1 MVARDPWLN
10 RASVNSWQDQSTSSR
25 VDAKEFFIVHALHN
39 WFGGLI
45 LNENHVTPLMLRS
58 AGRSGSTMLMQL
70 LGTSEQIFMEKEY
83 PFEVRYLSY
92 LHRLIYQIKQPCK
105 NDDKWNPD
113 SLFNQN
119 ITRVGAIPWGNVSIL
134 DQDRLATSVFRQAWK
149 AFSQE
154 LRMHSNNQKSDK
166 VFYYAEKVVPII
178 CFDVNAITEAKNLF
192 LFRDPRD
199 EFLSIKSFN
208 AKRKYLAFGWTSDD
222 DDISFA
228 KKLASQR
235 RDFMRL
241 ISKIEI
247 EDTRRHLVIYENIIR
262 NPYAE
267 TQMLSRWLGVDL
279 NWDNLSANMEIL
291 SVHATTNS
299 LDQSV
304 ERWKKELS
312 NEINQVFCDVLGD
325 ELQQLGYDLE

>member
-1 MVARDPWLN
+1 M
-10 RASVNSWQDQSTSSR
+10 S
-25 VDAKEFFIVHALHN
+25 
-39 WFGGLI
+39 
-45 LNENHVTPLMLRS
+45 ENHVIPLMLRS

-70 LGTSEQIFMEKEY
+70 LGTSEQVFMEREY

-92 LHRLIYQIKQPCK
+92 LHKLIYQIKQPCK

-113 SLFNQN
+113 SLFNQD

-134 DQDRLATSVFRQAWK
+134 DQDGLATSVFRQAWK

-154 LRMHSNNQKSDK
+154 LIIHSNNKDSDK
-166 VFYYAEKVVPII
+166 TFYYAEKIVPII
-178 CFDVNAITEAKNLF
+178 GFDVNAITAAKNLF

-208 AKRKYLAFGWTSDD
+208 AKRNYLAFGWTNDD

-228 KKLASQR
+228 KRLASQR
-235 RDFMRL
+235 KEFMRL
-241 ISKIEI
+241 ISKIDM

-267 TQMLSRWLGVDL
+267 TQRLSRWLGVDL
-279 NWDNLSANMEIL
+279 DWDNLSVNKEIL
-291 SVHATTNS
+291 AEHATTTS
-299 LDQSV
+299 LGKSI
-304 ERWKKELS
+304 ERWKTELS
-312 NEINQVFCDVLGD
+312 KEINQVFCDALGN

>member
-1 MVARDPWLN
+1 M
-10 RASVNSWQDQSTSSR
+10 S
-25 VDAKEFFIVHALHN
+25 
-39 WFGGLI
+39 
-45 LNENHVTPLMLRS
+45 ENHVIPLIVRS

-70 LGTSEQIFMEKEY
+70 LGTSEQIFMEREY

-92 LHRLIYQIKQPCK
+92 LHKLIYQIKQPCE

-119 ITRVGAIPWGNVSIL
+119 ITRVGAIPWRNVSIL

-154 LRMHSNNQKSDK
+154 LRIHSDNQNSDK
-166 VFYYAEKVVPII
+166 IFYYAEKVVPII
-178 CFDVNAITEAKNLF
+178 CFDVNAITAAKNVF

-208 AKRKYLAFGWTSDD
+208 AKRNYLAFGWTNDD

-228 KKLASQR
+228 NKLASQR
-235 RDFMRL
+235 KDFMRL
-241 ISKIEI
+241 ISKIDM
-247 EDTRRHLVIYENIIR
+247 EDTRRHLVIYENMIR

-267 TQMLSRWLGVDL
+267 TQRLSRWLGVNLD
-279 NWDNLSANMEIL
+279 WDNLSANKEIL
-291 SVHATTNS
+291 AVHATTTS
-299 LDQSV
+299 LGQSI
-304 ERWKKELS
+304 ERWKTELS
-312 NEINQVFCDVLGD
+312 KEINQVFCEALGN